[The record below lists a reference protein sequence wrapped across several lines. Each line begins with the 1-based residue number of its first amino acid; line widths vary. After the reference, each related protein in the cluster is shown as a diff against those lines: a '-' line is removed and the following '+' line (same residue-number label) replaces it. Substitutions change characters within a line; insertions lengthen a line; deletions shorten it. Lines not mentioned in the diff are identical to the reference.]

1 MQRKTLLSACIALA
15 LSGQGWAADITE
27 IETTTGEKKNTN
39 VTCPADP
46 GKLSPEELKRL
57 PSECSSVVEQNLMP
71 WLVTGAATALITTLA
86 IVELNDDDD
95 HHRNNSPLPPTPPDD
110 DSDDTPVPPT
120 PGGDEIIPDDGPDD
134 TPTPPKPIAFN
145 NDVILDKT
153 EKTLTIRDSVFS
165 YTENADGTISLQD
178 SNGRKATINL
188 WQIDETNNTVALEGM
203 SADGATKWQYNHNGE
218 LVITGDNTTVNN
230 TGKTIV
236 DGKGATGTEIAGN
249 NAVVNQDGELDVSG
263 GGHGIDITGDSA
275 TVDNKGGMTVTDPDS
290 IGIQID
296 GDKAV
301 VNKDGD
307 SAISNGGTGTQVNG
321 DEATVNNNGSTTVDG
336 KDSTGTEING
346 DKAIVNNDGDSTI
359 LDGGTGTRITGDDA
373 TANNSGNTTVD
384 GQGSTGT
391 EIAGNNAV
399 VNQDGE
405 LDVSGGGHGI
415 DITGDSATVDNKGGM
430 TVTDPDSIGI
440 QIDGDKAVVNND
452 GGSAISNGGTGTQIN
467 GDEATVNNN
476 GNTTVD
482 GQGSTGTEIAG
493 NNAVVNQD
501 GELDVSGGGHG
512 IDITGDSAT
521 VDNKGGMTVTDPDSI
536 GIQIDGDKAVVN
548 NDGDNA
554 ISNGGTG
561 TQVNGDEATVNN
573 NGSTTVDGQGSTG
586 TEIAG
591 NNAVVNQ
598 DGTLDVSG
606 GGHGIDITGDS
617 ATVDNKGGMTVTDP
631 DSIGI
636 QIDGDKAVVN
646 NEGDNAISNGGTGT
660 QVNGDEATVN
670 NNGKTT
676 VDGKDS
682 TGTEIN
688 GDKAIVNNDGDST
701 ILDGGTGTRITG
713 DDATANNSGNTT
725 VDGQGSTG
733 TEIAGNNAVVN
744 QDGLLDVSGGGHGID
759 ITGDSATVI
768 NKGNITVTDKDSV
781 GVLINGDRATFANT
795 GHIDVNNSATGMSIT
810 TSEGAISQA
819 GSMNVGDF
827 STGMALSGNN
837 NSVTLAAKDLNVI
850 GQKATGVNISGD
862 NNAVDIT
869 GNILVDK
876 DQTATNAVD
885 YFYEPSI
892 GVNVSGNSNTVSLD
906 GKLTVVA
913 DSELTSRIYA
923 DFDGSQENISGL
935 VVSGDDNTVYL
946 NGGIQLVGEENQ
958 LTDGSTVASNRN
970 GYGKTPV
977 ITVDGKSS
985 VYLNGDSTI
994 NGDLP
999 LAYSGMIRLKNSAMI
1014 EIGADATINMQVDI
1028 YDHYA
1033 RSESQMIFVES
1044 GAELVNKGDI
1054 DTRNIGFAAIS
1065 GENSTGSNSGNITLS
1080 QYNYGLLANAGVGYF
1095 TTKGGSAV
1103 NNGTITAKVMEQESV
1118 INLGASL
1125 GLNEANTFY
1134 SDANSMMGLDAFDH
1148 GYVSNESG
1156 GSIEMYGR
1164 GNVGM
1169 LAIDESTAEN
1179 AGQITLDALWVDADD
1194 TTTLRSNIGNDAR
1207 SYGVGMAVGTNTYS
1221 GPRKNATAVNKQGG
1235 VITVYNAGIGMAA
1248 YGASNTVINEGI
1260 INLEKNANYD
1270 SSLGADSLIG
1280 MAAYKSGT
1288 AINEQS
1294 GVININADNG
1304 QAFYSDGSGTILNY
1318 GTICVNT
1325 NCLTG
1330 NDYNETDSYTS
1341 LLYTGGDVITAQ
1353 NETQNLTQKAS
1364 INDKKEGNVVNSG
1377 SLSGADIAISSGEL
1391 VNTSTGTI
1399 NNAIIINDG
1408 ELSNEGSVAKVT
1420 LNAGTFG
1427 NTGTVNSRMF
1437 QTGGTFNNQQG
1448 GVVQNGANLSKTA
1461 ITNNEG
1467 TWYLGASSS
1476 SDSNNA
1482 SMMEIYNTAVFNNS
1496 GDFILNNSRNA
1507 IHLYQ
1512 SGSFYNT
1519 GHMLISGANYSGNA
1533 INYWNANNNGRFIN
1547 SGTVDVTAKALAT
1560 SGVDASTNHA
1570 YFWNQN
1576 SGIVN
1581 FDKDSGVAVKFTH
1594 SNYVAQNDGTMNI
1607 SGNNAIAME
1616 GNKNAQLINNGT
1628 INLGAQGTTDTG
1640 MIGMQLD
1647 SSATADAVIENN
1659 GTINIYAN
1667 NSFAFSML
1675 SSVGHL
1681 VNNGTVTIADGVTG
1695 SGLIKQGNSVN
1706 IEGVNGNNGNNSEVH
1721 YANYTLPDVPGSSV
1735 FVSTDNVSDNGGQN
1749 NLNGYVVGTSS
1760 DGSAGKLKVSNASLK
1775 GVSVN
1780 TGFTS
1785 GTSATSVTF
1794 DNVVQGNNLTDA
1806 DTITSTSVVWSAQG
1820 NTDAN
1825 GNVDVTMTKNAY
1837 TDVVTDSSVN
1847 NVAQVL
1853 DTGYTNND
1861 LYTSLNV
1868 GTTAELNSALK
1879 QISGS
1884 QATTVF
1890 NEARVLS
1897 NRFSM
1902 LSDAAP
1908 EVANGLAFNVVAKG
1922 DPRAE
1927 LGNDT
1932 QYDMM
1937 ALRKS
1942 LTLTEHQNLSLEY
1955 GIARLEGNGSDT
1967 AGDNGVT
1974 GGYSQ
1979 FFGLKHQMAFDN
1991 GMNWNNALR
2000 YDVHQLDSSR
2010 SIAYGDVNKTAD
2022 ANVKQQYLEFRSEG
2036 AKTFELREG
2045 LNVTP
2050 YAGVKLRHTLEGGY
2064 QERNAG
2070 DFNLSMNSGS
2080 ETAVDSIVGLKLDYA
2095 GKEGW
2100 SANAT
2105 LEGGPNLSYVKSQRT
2120 ASISGAGSQRFNID
2134 DGQSG
2139 GGFNSLA
2146 TMGVKYSS
2154 QESALQVDAFHW
2166 KEDGISDKGV
2176 MLNFKKTF

>member
-1 MQRKTLLSACIALA
+1 
-15 LSGQGWAADITE
+15 
-27 IETTTGEKKNTN
+27 
-39 VTCPADP
+39 
-46 GKLSPEELKRL
+46 
-57 PSECSSVVEQNLMP
+57 
-71 WLVTGAATALITTLA
+71 
-86 IVELNDDDD
+86 
-95 HHRNNSPLPPTPPDD
+95 
-110 DSDDTPVPPT
+110 
-120 PGGDEIIPDDGPDD
+120 
-134 TPTPPKPIAFN
+134 
-145 NDVILDKT
+145 
-153 EKTLTIRDSVFS
+153 
-165 YTENADGTISLQD
+165 
-178 SNGRKATINL
+178 
-188 WQIDETNNTVALEGM
+188 
-203 SADGATKWQYNHNGE
+203 
-218 LVITGDNTTVNN
+218 
-230 TGKTIV
+230 
-236 DGKGATGTEIAGN
+236 
-249 NAVVNQDGELDVSG
+249 
-263 GGHGIDITGDSA
+263 
-275 TVDNKGGMTVTDPDS
+275 
-290 IGIQID
+290 
-296 GDKAV
+296 
-301 VNKDGD
+301 
-307 SAISNGGTGTQVNG
+307 ISNGGTGTQVNG
-321 DEATVNNNGSTTVDG
+321 DEATVNNN
-336 KDSTGTEING
+336 
-346 DKAIVNNDGDSTI
+346 
-359 LDGGTGTRITGDDA
+359 
-373 TANNSGNTTVD
+373 
-384 GQGSTGT
+384 
-391 EIAGNNAV
+391 
-399 VNQDGE
+399 
-405 LDVSGGGHGI
+405 
-415 DITGDSATVDNKGGM
+415 
-430 TVTDPDSIGI
+430 
-440 QIDGDKAVVNND
+440 
-452 GGSAISNGGTGTQIN
+452 
-467 GDEATVNNN
+467 
-476 GNTTVD
+476 
-482 GQGSTGTEIAG
+482 
-493 NNAVVNQD
+493 
-501 GELDVSGGGHG
+501 
-512 IDITGDSAT
+512 
-521 VDNKGGMTVTDPDSI
+521 
-536 GIQIDGDKAVVN
+536 
-548 NDGDNA
+548 
-554 ISNGGTG
+554 
-561 TQVNGDEATVNN
+561 
-573 NGSTTVDGQGSTG
+573 
-586 TEIAG
+586 
-591 NNAVVNQ
+591 
-598 DGTLDVSG
+598 
-606 GGHGIDITGDS
+606 
-617 ATVDNKGGMTVTDP
+617 
-631 DSIGI
+631 
-636 QIDGDKAVVN
+636 
-646 NEGDNAISNGGTGT
+646 
-660 QVNGDEATVN
+660 
-670 NNGKTT
+670 
-676 VDGKDS
+676 
-682 TGTEIN
+682 
-688 GDKAIVNNDGDST
+688 
-701 ILDGGTGTRITG
+701 
-713 DDATANNSGNTT
+713 GNTT

-810 TSEGAISQA
+810 TSEGAISLA

-837 NSVTLAAKDLNVI
+837 NRVTLDAQDLTVT
-850 GQKATGVNISGD
+850 GQKATGINVSGTD
-862 NNAVDIT
+862 NTIDIT

-876 DQTATNAVD
+876 DQSADNALD
-885 YFYEPSI
+885 YFYDPSVGI
-892 GVNVSGNSNTVSLD
+892 NVNGSNNNVTLD

-913 DSELTSRIYA
+913 DSELTARTYGNK
-923 DFDGSQENISGL
+923 DGSQENISGL
-935 VVSGDDNTVYL
+935 IVTGNDNTVYL
-946 NGGIQLVGEENQ
+946 NGGIQLAGEMNK
-958 LTDGSTVASNRN
+958 LVDGSTVASERK
-970 GYGKTPV
+970 GYGETPV

-994 NGDLP
+994 SGDLP
-999 LAYSGMIRLKNSAMI
+999 LAYTDMIQLKNSAML
-1014 EIGADATINMQVDI
+1014 EVGAGATVNMQINPDT
-1028 YDHYA
+1028 YDNYVE
-1033 RSESQMIFVES
+1033 SESSMIYVES
-1044 GAELVNKGDI
+1044 GSQLVNKGDI
-1054 DTRNIGFAAIS
+1054 DIWNVGLAFIS

-1080 QYNYGLLANAGVGYF
+1080 QYNYGLIANGNSGFF
-1095 TTKGGSAV
+1095 TTEGGSAV
-1103 NNGTITAKVMEQESV
+1103 NTATIIAKVMEQESV
-1118 INLGASL
+1118 INLGGAL
-1125 GLNEANTFY
+1125 GLNNPGAFY
-1134 SDANSMMGLDAFDH
+1134 SDALSMTALNAVDH
-1148 GYVSNESG
+1148 GHVSNESS

-1169 LAIDESTAEN
+1169 LAIDESSAEN
-1179 AGQITLDALWVDADD
+1179 AGQIILDALWVDANDS
-1194 TTTLRSNIGNDAR
+1194 TTLRNDIGNDAR
-1207 SYGVGMAVGTNTYS
+1207 SYSVGMAVGTTTSS
-1221 GPRKNATAVNKQGG
+1221 GAKKNATAVNKLGG
-1235 VITVYNAGIGMAA
+1235 VITIYNAGIGMAA
-1248 YGASNTVINEGI
+1248 YGASNTVINQGT
-1260 INLEKNANYD
+1260 INLEKNGNYD
-1270 SSLGADSLIG
+1270 NSLGVNSLIG

-1288 AINEQS
+1288 AINDQS

-1304 QAFYSDGSGTILNY
+1304 QAFYSDGTGTILNY

-1353 NETQNLTQKAS
+1353 NETQSLAQKAT

-1391 VNTSTGTI
+1391 VNTSTGII

-1427 NTGTVNSRMF
+1427 NIGTVNSRMF

-1461 ITNNEG
+1461 IANNAG

-1512 SGSFYNT
+1512 SGTFYNT

-1647 SSATADAVIENN
+1647 SGATADAVIENN
-1659 GTINIYAN
+1659 GAINIYAN

-1675 SSVGHL
+1675 GSVGHL

-1695 SGLIKQGNSVN
+1695 SGLIKQGDSVN

-1721 YANYTLPDVPGSSV
+1721 YADYTLPDVPGSSV
-1735 FVSTDNVSDNGGQN
+1735 SVAASNSSSDGSQN
-1749 NLNGYVVGTSS
+1749 KLNGYVVGTSS
-1760 DGSAGKLKVSNASLK
+1760 DGSAGKLKVNNASLK

-1780 TGFTS
+1780 TGFTA
-1785 GTSATSVTF
+1785 GTSSTSVTF
-1794 DNVVQGNNLTDA
+1794 DNVVQGSNLTDA
-1806 DTITSTSVVWSAQG
+1806 ETITSTSVVWNAQG
-1820 NTDAN
+1820 TTDAS

-1837 TDVVTDSSVN
+1837 TDVATDSSVN
-1847 NVAQVL
+1847 TVAQVL
-1853 DTGYTNND
+1853 DAGYTNNE
-1861 LYTSLNV
+1861 LYSSLNV

-1879 QISGS
+1879 QVSGS

-1908 EVANGLAFNVVAKG
+1908 EVVNGLAFNVVAKG

-2010 SIAYGDVNKTAD
+2010 SVAYGDINKTAD

-2120 ASISGAGSQRFNID
+2120 ASVSGAGSQRFNID
-2134 DGQSG
+2134 NGQNG

-2154 QESALQVDAFHW
+2154 QESALQLDAFHW